1 MNKINID
8 DVDILTELGH
18 GVYGTVYL
26 VEYKNKKYAL
36 KIEKVLE
43 SDIPDKNSK
52 IFKQIEFS
60 QKISNKYPN
69 QFINLYAH
77 DINYNCNLVQQLV
90 SGQQLSSD
98 YIKKRNKSTICTR
111 YLFSLIDGSVDTII
125 DSLNCKQIYSLLCQ
139 TMFAIHLL
147 EKHGY
152 VHGDIHMGN
161 IGYIK
166 TKKVYINI
174 LGFRI
179 PTFGYLYKLI
189 DYGSIM
195 NKNDKND
202 KKQMQ
207 QFNYYFKREMFLLAS
222 EILIDYGDFWRHVAK
237 YNIKINRF
245 KDFKVF
251 MKSKENKIL
260 KEYIKDNDIRFSV
273 YTVLFPEKFQKQMF
287 NIKTIIRPT
296 IHCDQF
302 DYLYIAMNGNNIKK
316 IIKYVLTKIE
326 K

>member
-1 MNKINID
+1 
-8 DVDILTELGH
+8 
-18 GVYGTVYL
+18 
-26 VEYKNKKYAL
+26 
-36 KIEKVLE
+36 
-43 SDIPDKNSK
+43 
-52 IFKQIEFS
+52 
-60 QKISNKYPN
+60 
-69 QFINLYAH
+69 
-77 DINYNCNLVQQLV
+77 
-90 SGQQLSSD
+90 
-98 YIKKRNKSTICTR
+98 
-111 YLFSLIDGSVDTII
+111 
-125 DSLNCKQIYSLLCQ
+125 
-139 TMFAIHLL
+139 
-147 EKHGY
+147 
-152 VHGDIHMGN
+152 
-161 IGYIK
+161 
-166 TKKVYINI
+166 
-174 LGFRI
+174 
-179 PTFGYLYKLI
+179 
-189 DYGSIM
+189 M